1 MSFLFGVLGQ
11 VQFKADSDL
20 LRLILDYSACF
31 REPVAC
37 RDGVTG
43 SWHNVCFTIWKYK
56 GHVTIIEQHVGNV
69 SVNLGFIHICDLRGN
84 STTFTH

>member
-31 REPVAC
+31 REPVAR
-37 RDGVTG
+37 RDGVTSG
-43 SWHNVCFTIWKYK
+43 LMGKMWQPRDVHYLQI
-56 GHVTIIEQHVGNV
+56 
-69 SVNLGFIHICDLRGN
+69 
-84 STTFTH
+84 